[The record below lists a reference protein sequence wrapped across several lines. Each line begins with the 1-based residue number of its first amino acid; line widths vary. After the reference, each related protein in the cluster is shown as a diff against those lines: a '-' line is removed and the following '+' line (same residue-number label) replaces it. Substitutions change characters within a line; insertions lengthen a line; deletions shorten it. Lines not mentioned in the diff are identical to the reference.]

1 MPISNVLSLAQQEWI
16 GYWRRLRRVGS
27 TSTANQG
34 IILLVLVLFGI
45 RYFQLV
51 SIAAQQITVGKTT
64 LLSALLTGLFVV
76 LLFSTLAGEQ
86 SGLTP
91 KMLLHLPLSYLELF
105 IFRLLSSVVSPTAW
119 FIVIGVLA
127 ISYPLASGANP
138 FAGVLAGLLFL
149 IASWQIGFAVSQL
162 LSLKVLR
169 KALLLIAIATVAAVG
184 FHIRS
189 GGSILFELDQATNFY
204 PVRLVIDAAR
214 GQRTAHS
221 LTILSLFTAAA
232 VLVAFSFFR
241 LGLGRVTT
249 ASRRRKLVNVSLVP
263 GRLGGLVGKDLR
275 YFPRLLDIYM
285 GVLASAL
292 GCFHLIVADF
302 PSADVVRIF
311 IFVIFL
317 MNSGLAFNL
326 FGLDD
331 RDGLARYNLLP
342 LSGRTILL
350 SKNLAFAM
358 TVGVQLLPLVIFTL
372 WRLGL
377 WQSFSVIAI
386 GASSASA
393 YIAWGNW
400 MSVTQVQKLTFFRFS
415 SSSRALADAIGG
427 LIFGSLPGVVAIYAF
442 RNPGFM
448 WLFVLVAM
456 LAFASHAVSLVQF
469 GKRFEQRRESIATA
483 FV

>member
-1 MPISNVLSLAQQEWI
+1 M
-16 GYWRRLRRVGS
+16 
-27 TSTANQG
+27 
-34 IILLVLVLFGI
+34 
-45 RYFQLV
+45 
-51 SIAAQQITVGKTT
+51 
-64 LLSALLTGLFVV
+64 
-76 LLFSTLAGEQ
+76 
-86 SGLTP
+86 
-91 KMLLHLPLSYLELF
+91 
-105 IFRLLSSVVSPTAW
+105 
-119 FIVIGVLA
+119 
-127 ISYPLASGANP
+127 
-138 FAGVLAGLLFL
+138 
-149 IASWQIGFAVSQL
+149 
-162 LSLKVLR
+162 
-169 KALLLIAIATVAAVG
+169 
-184 FHIRS
+184 
-189 GGSILFELDQATNFY
+189 
-204 PVRLVIDAAR
+204 
-214 GQRTAHS
+214 
-221 LTILSLFTAAA
+221 
-232 VLVAFSFFR
+232 
-241 LGLGRVTT
+241 
-249 ASRRRKLVNVSLVP
+249 
-263 GRLGGLVGKDLR
+263 GKDLR

-415 SSSRALADAIGG
+415 SSSRALADAVGG